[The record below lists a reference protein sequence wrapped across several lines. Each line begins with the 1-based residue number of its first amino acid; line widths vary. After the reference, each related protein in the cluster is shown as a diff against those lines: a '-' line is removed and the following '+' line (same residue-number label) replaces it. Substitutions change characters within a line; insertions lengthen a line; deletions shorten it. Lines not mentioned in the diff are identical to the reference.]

1 VTDLELE
8 VVTAGIKHI
17 ATLKHADHPKEE
29 VTHQRPHLTNIKLAI
44 QEGLP
49 IPRHPLR
56 MLTLEETKNAKQL
69 EAENINVTRA
79 GVEPTPA
86 VQPANNDDT
95 REGGKSL
102 ISPPEVFT
110 RD

>member
-1 VTDLELE
+1 
-8 VVTAGIKHI
+8 
-17 ATLKHADHPKEE
+17 
-29 VTHQRPHLTNIKLAI
+29 
-44 QEGLP
+44 
-49 IPRHPLR
+49 